1 MNRKEFFKGIHRAA
15 RGSGVSS
22 KFFMRH
28 LTVFVVLVALAM
40 MYISV
45 RFDCVTGMETISA
58 LNRQLEVMRTATQ
71 GERSRYMSST
81 CESSMQEL
89 VDTLHLG
96 LSVQERPPFK
106 IEKDY

>member
-1 MNRKEFFKGIHRAA
+1 MNRKAIFKGIHRAA
-15 RGSGVSS
+15 QGDGVSS

-28 LTVFVVLVALAM
+28 LAEFVVLVALAM

-45 RFDCVTGMETISA
+45 RYDCVTGMETISS
-58 LNRQLEVMRTATQ
+58 LNRRLEVMRTATQ

-81 CESSMQEL
+81 CESSMQAL
-89 VDTLHLG
+89 VDTLNLG
-96 LSVQERPPFK
+96 LSVQERPPFC